1 MSLKRFCEFFSLLS
15 PWQSGLKSIEVAAAF
30 ESPAQNQVARR
41 HGAIA
46 FSALLLGAAL
56 LVAAALLNGIPNRR
70 FVSERLGECGV
81 ACLIICVYQGLRYK
95 EANGLLQ
102 NTNLEDDERMK

>member
-56 LVAAALLNGIPNRR
+56 LVAAALLNGIPNRQLTFSCCQR
-70 FVSERLGECGV
+70 RPFTQILSNEDCAVALLMTSGPVLGSTFN
-81 ACLIICVYQGLRYK
+81 RS
-95 EANGLLQ
+95 
-102 NTNLEDDERMK
+102 